1 MLDYPVGEIEIRT
14 TLNDFWMN
22 NGSQVFYK
30 VKVSER
36 SKGYG
41 TKMLYLALD
50 ECRKL
55 GMRQVRINCDDNNI
69 ASKCVI
75 EKNDGRLDIRS
86 YTTQIGTSSSYI
98 IAFDD

>member
-1 MLDYPVGEIEIRT
+1 MSK
-14 TLNDFWMN
+14 
-22 NGSQVFYK
+22 GSQVFYK
-30 VKVSER
+30 VRVSEQ
-36 SKGYG
+36 SKVYD
-41 TKMLYLALD
+41 TKMLDLALD

-69 ASKCVI
+69 ASKRVI
-75 EKNDGRLDIRS
+75 EKNGGRLDIRS